1 MYSANG
7 SQSWDLS
14 HKWNHTA
21 TETNKSYPGAFRPHF
36 DFVNLKISLV
46 CFNVFFLKS
55 DQLNKCILSF
65 FCEWVLALNQVS
77 YTIFSVVYHFKSD
90 VGEVTRCRGRGDCG
104 CALNLF
110 YREFVRQTT
119 SGYFT

>member
-21 TETNKSYPGAFRPHF
+21 TETNNKSYPGAFRLHF

-46 CFNVFFLKS
+46 CFYVVVFFHKS
-55 DQLNKCILSF
+55 DQLNKCIFSF
-65 FCEWVLALNQVS
+65 FCEWVFSLKPSFLHFIQRSVS
-77 YTIFSVVYHFKSD
+77 F
-90 VGEVTRCRGRGDCG
+90 
-104 CALNLF
+104 
-110 YREFVRQTT
+110 
-119 SGYFT
+119 